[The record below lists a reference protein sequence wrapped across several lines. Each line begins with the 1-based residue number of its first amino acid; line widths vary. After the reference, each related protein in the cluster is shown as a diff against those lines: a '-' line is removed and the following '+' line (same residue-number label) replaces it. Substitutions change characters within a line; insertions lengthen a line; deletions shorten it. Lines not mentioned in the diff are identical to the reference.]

1 MLHAM
6 SRAPLVLLVA
16 LAACRDA
23 KPAAATDAA
32 AATAT
37 ETATATVAATASTH
51 ASADAPLAIDAGA
64 GACKTLDGPTKLA
77 RRGPFTVVSRM
88 GFVDFYA
95 EDTGKP
101 VLAGSVHVDPR
112 AGAPAVNAP
121 PAAAASGHVGKPP
134 CVAAGTFVF
143 CMNSAG
149 EIRRFRAATL
159 ESDNFI
165 ARARPGTR
173 LAAATVAGHPVVSY
187 LRDHMTTEGNV
198 TEAFVESDDGTEL
211 RLSEDGA
218 GATTVALASR
228 GQGAVATYVD
238 ARRAMSPV
246 HARTLSASPKLSLG
260 KDAVLFIAGSAE
272 PATRVALGVHGP
284 TAFVLLPVAH
294 DVDFGLAIVK
304 FDGEPTTDANVVW
317 SDYPNGLDPAP
328 VAASEQFVAR
338 VRPSAAKF
346 GSPQVLEIGAVDS
359 GSFVSLGFV
368 PTTGD
373 PRDVAIEADGGSGFV
388 LAYTDSTGGYAVRMS
403 CEKK

>member
-32 AATAT
+32 S
-37 ETATATVAATASTH
+37 ATVTESATASAASP
-51 ASADAPLAIDAGA
+51 ASARSSAAMTVATDAGP

-77 RRGPFTVVSRM
+77 RRGPFAVVSRM

-95 EDTGKP
+95 EDQGKP

-112 AGAPAVNAP
+112 PGAPTANAP
-121 PAAAASGHVGKPP
+121 PVAASSGHIGKPP
-134 CVAAGTFVF
+134 CAAAGTFVF

-159 ESDNFI
+159 ESDNFV

-173 LAAATVAGHPVVSY
+173 LAAATVGGHPIVSY

-198 TEAFVESDDGTEL
+198 TEAFIESDDGTEL

-228 GQGAVATYVD
+228 GQGAVAVYVD

-246 HARTLSASPKLSLG
+246 HARTISATPKLALG

-272 PATRVALGVHGP
+272 PATRVALGVHGSS
-284 TAFVLLPVAH
+284 AFALLPVAH

-304 FDGEPTTDANVVW
+304 FDGEPTTDASVVW

-346 GSPQVLEIGAVDS
+346 GSPQVLEIGTVDT
-359 GSFVSLGFV
+359 GSFASLAFV

-373 PRDVAIEADGGSGFV
+373 PRDVAIEADGANGFV
-388 LAYTDSTGGYAVRMS
+388 LAYTDETGAYAVRMS

>member
-1 MLHAM
+1 MF
-6 SRAPLVLLVA
+6 RRVA
-16 LAACRDA
+16 LALLLCACKHDA
-23 KPAAATDAA
+23 PTAPDAASSAGSTTTGSSSPAAA
-32 AATAT
+32 
-37 ETATATVAATASTH
+37 ASTH
-51 ASADAPLAIDAGA
+51 ASTDAPSAIDAA
-64 GACKTLDGPTKLA
+64 PGACKTLDGPTKLA
-77 RRGPFTVVSRM
+77 RRGPFAVVSRM

-101 VLAGSVHVDPR
+101 VLAGSVHVEPR
-112 AGAPAVNAP
+112 PGAPAVNAP
-121 PAAAASGHVGKPP
+121 PVAAASGHVGKPP

-149 EIRRFRAATL
+149 EIRRFRVATL
-159 ESDNFI
+159 ESDNFV

-173 LAAATVAGHPVVSY
+173 LAAAMVGGHPVVSY

-218 GATTVALASR
+218 GATTVALTSR
-228 GQGAVATYVD
+228 GQGAVAVYVD

-246 HARTLSASPKLSLG
+246 HARTISQSPKLSLG

-328 VAASEQFVAR
+328 VAESEQFVAR

-346 GSPQVLEIGAVDS
+346 GSPRVLEIGTVDS
-359 GSFVSLGFV
+359 GSFVPLGLV

-373 PRDVAIEADGGSGFV
+373 PRDVAIEADGASGFV
-388 LAYTDSTGGYAVRMS
+388 LAYTDAAGGYAVRMS